1 MTRAVKYRRYEYVGE
16 LALDA
21 LRTVV
26 EWMELQRRQYILNM
40 RKTLYYMHRR
50 FFVEEPVM
58 HVIQPI
64 LPGHETGA
72 LSRRWRWQ
80 QEYRRTRSEAW
91 INLYTT
97 RRLRGPGY

>member
-50 FFVEEPVM
+50 K
-58 HVIQPI
+58 
-64 LPGHETGA
+64 
-72 LSRRWRWQ
+72 
-80 QEYRRTRSEAW
+80 
-91 INLYTT
+91 
-97 RRLRGPGY
+97 